1 MQHRVSGVLQIVQ
14 QELDRLAQNKRVGLD
29 QLKQLTSQQQDFD
42 AQLSQA
48 HQECDASGRQL
59 ERLQRENR
67 SVQVRSGSIC
77 CMPMIVPETI
87 CNSVKAN
94 ASARQGTPAST

>member
-1 MQHRVSGVLQIVQ
+1 MSEVLQAVQ
-14 QELDRLAQNKRVGLD
+14 QELDTLAQNKRVGLD

-48 HQECDASGRQL
+48 NQECDASGRQL

-67 SVQVRSGSIC
+67 SVQVLSGVSCRI
-77 CMPMIVPETI
+77 PAIVTKTI
-87 CNSVKAN
+87 CKAMKQTQAYSV
-94 ASARQGTPAST
+94 